1 MWYQVLLGFGRERRS
16 SMDRSDKNVDYCGI
30 IILLRQ
36 LIAAGHCTKAE
47 GQKIAARIAVAYD
60 INIIYPL

>member
-1 MWYQVLLGFGRERRS
+1 MERTNK
-16 SMDRSDKNVDYCGI
+16 DVDYCGI

-36 LIAAGHCTKAE
+36 LIEAGHCTQSE

>member
-1 MWYQVLLGFGRERRS
+1 MERT
-16 SMDRSDKNVDYCGI
+16 DKDVDYCGI
-30 IILLRQ
+30 IILLKQ

-60 INIIYPL
+60 VNIIYPL